1 MGRPNIIVQLPTREK
16 VRGFREGLGDTVG
29 VVALELEPKVFW
41 TLGGLDALYLTLSR
55 AERWGSRPLP
65 PHTAALLRTTDEEQ
79 TNGMPPY
86 VITGLVLKEDEPN
99 TAKHGIPL
107 LMRAVLRLAN
117 ETNKA
122 NPGAIRTVGFFEH
135 ELFASGGT
143 PKEIA
148 ALLAKSVD
156 R

>member
-16 VRGFREGLGDTVG
+16 VRAFREGVGDTLG

-65 PHTAALLRTTDEEQ
+65 PHTAALLRTTEQ
-79 TNGMPPY
+79 EQKNGMPPY
-86 VITGLVLKEDEPN
+86 VITGMVLKEDEPN
-99 TAKHGIPL
+99 TPEHGVPL
-107 LMRAVLRLAN
+107 LVKAVLRLAN
-117 ETNKA
+117 ETNKG
-122 NPGAIRTVGFFEH
+122 NPGTIRTVGFFEH
-135 ELFASGGT
+135 ELFASGGS

-148 ALLAKSVD
+148 ALFAKSVD
-156 R
+156 L